1 MFDKIHPTLRDV
13 TLFNE
18 VLNKTGQ
25 PYRVTIGAPI
35 MPADLPRSSDEAIL
49 ALRQAVLSLPTPG
62 SNRDPPDPQPR
73 RRPPDR
79 STAPR
84 RRPDCVPRRP
94 GGQPPDPPP
103 GACARWDVNVRHV
116 TMSSRWINAARPG

>member
-1 MFDKIHPTLRDV
+1 MIARKFDLPVIPLRIRARNSALFYLFDKIHPTLRDV

-62 SNRDPPDPQPR
+62 STAIRLTR
-73 RRPPDR
+73 SRGVARLTGARRP
-79 STAPR
+79 
-84 RRPDCVPRRP
+84 V
-94 GGQPPDPPP
+94 GG
-103 GACARWDVNVRHV
+103 
-116 TMSSRWINAARPG
+116 